1 MSPNVLIE
9 LNYVNPEY
17 EDDKYISMICKQ
29 AFLYEVF
36 STVDVILKNYDECM
50 GNENDPI
57 GIKALKL
64 LMAAGGYISGEDKI
78 VNLVLTPN
86 DTSFYDA
93 YKEHYDY
100 KIATANHII
109 GASPSSQRVNLMDA
123 DYKVSIDIMDKYIKY
138 SVYDSYDR
146 DQYESKFADMIGID
160 VPKFDDLNEIN
171 VDLSHIPFDKWVLA
185 KSVFID
191 NTYSRSNG
199 HVIATPHYTT
209 RYLGLNK

>member
-1 MSPNVLIE
+1 MNPNVLIE
-9 LNYVNPEY
+9 LNYVNPES

-29 AFLYEVF
+29 AFLYEAF
-36 STVDVILKNYDECM
+36 DAVDVILKLYDEYM

-86 DTSFYDA
+86 DTSFYDT

-100 KIATANHII
+100 KIAKPNHII
-109 GASPSSQRVNLMDA
+109 GATPSSQRLNLIDA
-123 DYKVSIDIMDKYIKY
+123 DYKISIDLMNKYIKY
-138 SVYDSYDR
+138 SFYDSYDR
-146 DQYESKFADMIGID
+146 DHYESAFADEIGIT
-160 VPKFDDLNEIN
+160 VPKFDDLEEIN

-185 KSVFID
+185 KQVFS
-191 NTYSRSNG
+191 NTISRSNG
-199 HVIATPHYTT
+199 HVVIRP
-209 RYLGLNK
+209 KC